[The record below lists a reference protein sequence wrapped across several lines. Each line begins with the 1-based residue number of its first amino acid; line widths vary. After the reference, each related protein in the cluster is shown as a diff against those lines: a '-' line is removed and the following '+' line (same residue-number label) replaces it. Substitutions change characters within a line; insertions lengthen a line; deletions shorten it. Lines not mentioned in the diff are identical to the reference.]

1 MIRVTLNRDK
11 SKRRS
16 QSEIAR
22 QVQILGANYPDLRV
36 MVFEPQSISTSRG
49 GLPVQF
55 VLQAGEIEVLR
66 ELLPKFTAEAE
77 KSPVFSVVNADLK
90 FTKPELHVEINRDK
104 AHDQGVSV
112 DDIASTI
119 ALTMGDQTYGEFYKE
134 GRQYDIIGAVPYQ
147 YRASPMHLDE
157 LSVRN
162 GSGEMVS
169 VSNFITY
176 KEKSASPS
184 LPRYNR
190 FSAATI
196 SAGLM
201 PGKTVGDGVEEMRRI
216 AKTVIPDSLNI

>member
-1 MIRVTLNRDK
+1 
-11 SKRRS
+11 
-16 QSEIAR
+16 
-22 QVQILGANYPDLRV
+22 
-36 MVFEPQSISTSRG
+36 
-49 GLPVQF
+49 
-55 VLQAGEIEVLR
+55 
-66 ELLPKFTAEAE
+66 
-77 KSPVFSVVNADLK
+77 
-90 FTKPELHVEINRDK
+90 
-104 AHDQGVSV
+104 
-112 DDIASTI
+112 
-119 ALTMGDQTYGEFYKE
+119 
-134 GRQYDIIGAVPYQ
+134 
-147 YRASPMHLDE
+147 HLDE

-216 AKTVIPDSLNI
+216 AKTVIPDSLNIQTELTGTSKEYEESSSGLYVVFLFALACIFLVLAGQFESYRAPFVTFFTVPLAIAGAVISLYFFGQTLNIFSEIALILLLGLVTKNGILIVEFANQI